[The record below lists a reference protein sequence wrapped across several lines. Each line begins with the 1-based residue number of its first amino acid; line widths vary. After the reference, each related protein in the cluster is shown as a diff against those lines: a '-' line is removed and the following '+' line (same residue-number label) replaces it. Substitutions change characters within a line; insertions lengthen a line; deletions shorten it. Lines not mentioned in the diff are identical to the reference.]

1 MAHSDSLRSM
11 RDAVDTGK
19 GSGGS
24 AVTGTG
30 ADVSRAAERGAQSRP
45 MHWVARFGLACR
57 GVIYLLLGLLAVLV
71 ARGDQAEVDQK
82 GVLRAVVG
90 KPFGGVVVALL
101 GVGFACYALWR
112 LSEAIFGV
120 TGEPPG
126 AGPRLRSAARAV
138 VYGFLSVTAFA
149 LLAGSTTSQS
159 SQQQTLSAQVM
170 AHPGGR
176 WLVGIVGAAIVLV
189 GLVLAYEGLRLRF
202 MKYFPADRTPEGT
215 RGLIRQLGRIGTI
228 ARGLVFA
235 FAGALVVQAAWTYD
249 PQKAGGLDAAVKTLR
264 DAPYGPYVLALAGVG
279 LALFGL
285 YGLAEAAFRR
295 V

>member
-1 MAHSDSLRSM
+1 MPHSDALRSM
-11 RDAVDTGK
+11 RDAVDTDK
-19 GSGGS
+19 GSTRN
-24 AVTGTG
+24 AVSNAGV
-30 ADVSRAAERGAQSRP
+30 DVSRAAESRP

-71 ARGDQAEVDQK
+71 ARGDQAEMDQK
-82 GVLRAVVG
+82 GVLRAVVD
-90 KPFGGVVVALL
+90 KPFGGFVVVLL

-120 TGEPPG
+120 TGERPG
-126 AGPRLRSAARAV
+126 PGPRLRSAVRAV
-138 VYGFLSVTAFA
+138 VYGFLSVTAFGI
-149 LLAGSTTSQS
+149 LLGSSASQS
-159 SQQQTLSAQVM
+159 AQQKSLSAQVM

-176 WLVGIVGAAIVLV
+176 WLVGVVGAAVVVV

-202 MKYFPADRTPEGT
+202 MKYFPADRTPEGL
-215 RGLIRQLGRIGTI
+215 RGLIRQLGRVGSI

-249 PQKAGGLDAAVKTLR
+249 PQKAGGLDAALKTLR
-264 DAPYGPYVLALAGVG
+264 EAPYGPYVLALAGVG
-279 LALFGL
+279 LALFGV